1 MDNDIYGLD
10 ALFDYRLNTTNK
22 QKLPVNTKVTYRKT
36 LYTSGTISLWSLA
49 TWTHLSSSGR
59 SKSILYS
66 GGTVKL
72 SGQQLTWQNEANML
86 KTEIRHTATERA
98 IFVSCDTSAV
108 TGED

>member
-10 ALFDYRLNTTNK
+10 ALFDYRLNTTIK
-22 QKLPVNTKVTYRKT
+22 QKLLANTKVTYRKT

-72 SGQQLTWQNEANML
+72 SG
-86 KTEIRHTATERA
+86 
-98 IFVSCDTSAV
+98 
-108 TGED
+108 